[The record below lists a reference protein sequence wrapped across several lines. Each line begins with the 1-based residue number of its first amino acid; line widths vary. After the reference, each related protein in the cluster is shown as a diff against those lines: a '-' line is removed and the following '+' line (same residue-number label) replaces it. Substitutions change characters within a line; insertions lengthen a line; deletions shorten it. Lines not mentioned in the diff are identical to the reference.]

1 MNTTS
6 RGLLLVGLLSG
17 SVAAQAQ
24 FVSSGTSSEATARNC
39 VAGASGCDS
48 ISPIVQYAMDGTP
61 GQAASAAN
69 LALPGYGQVTASAAL
84 SGVIGAPILTATASS
99 IAGTR
104 EGASAFALQSYT
116 YTGTTST
123 TDTFGGTVN
132 YSQTIN
138 GSYPSATTGGGTF
151 IGIEAFTLAP
161 GALFN
166 AGVTVVD
173 NNAALADAFN
183 DNTPVDGGITQT
195 GFTLLGSN
203 GSVDAATNLAGTLS
217 TGVSVTLN
225 PGETVWVLA
234 YLQSIAPNGSTV
246 DPVFKTQWS
255 DSANLVTG
263 VGTTNAPEIDP
274 ASAASGVTLLM
285 GSLLVLRGR
294 RGRGLGSA
302 VT

>member
-6 RGLLLVGLLSG
+6 KGLLLLGMLSG
-17 SVAAQAQ
+17 SMAAQAQ

-39 VAGASGCDS
+39 VAGISGCDA
-48 ISPIVQYAMDGTP
+48 ISPIVQFAMDGTP
-61 GQAASAAN
+61 GQTVSSAS
-69 LALPGYGQVTASAAL
+69 LVLPGYGQVMAGAAL

-99 IAGTR
+99 TAGTR

-116 YTGTTST
+116 YTGTSST
-123 TDTFGGTVN
+123 TDTFGGTVT

-138 GSYPSATTGGGTF
+138 GSYPTTTTGGGTA

-166 AGVTVVD
+166 AGVTALD

-183 DNTPVDGGITQT
+183 SNTPVDSGIIQT

-203 GSVDAATNLAGTLS
+203 GSADTATNPAGTLS
-217 TGVSVTLN
+217 TGVGVNLN
-225 PGETVWVLA
+225 PGETVWILA
-234 YLQSIAPNGSTV
+234 FLQSTAPNGSTV
-246 DPVFKTQWS
+246 DPVFNTQWS
-255 DSANLVTG
+255 NSANLVTG
-263 VGTTNAPEIDP
+263 VGVVSAPEIDP
-274 ASAASGVTLLM
+274 VSAASGFTLLV

-294 RGRGLGSA
+294 RGRESRVRPA
-302 VT
+302 